1 MALFKPFYGS
11 EEELNQVLYHEGYA
25 YFTVADTKC
34 LFVDVNGKRHKINAE
49 FAEKLRYL
57 GADGNYIEIDVEDLL
72 LSSDIIPIASGGTG
86 ASDAAGARA
95 NLEVYSKTEVDNKVS
110 NVSTTSYTAT
120 LLSSGWVNN
129 NGVYE
134 YTYTNSNLK
143 CGEDGTVPP
152 IISFLSNQEEYS
164 KISSAEATAGTGIV
178 FQCTEAPT
186 SNIGIVII
194 DVR

>member
-11 EEELNQVLYHEGYA
+11 EEELDQVLYHEGYA

-34 LFVDVNGKRHKINAE
+34 LFVDVNGERHKINAE

-57 GADGNYIEIDVEDLL
+57 GADGNYVEIDVEDLL

-86 ASDAAGARA
+86 ADNVEDARN
-95 NLEVYSKTEVDNKVS
+95 NLEVYSKTEVDNKMS
-110 NVSTTSYTAT
+110 EASATSYTAT

-134 YTYTNSNLK
+134 YTYTNANLQ
-143 CGEDGTVPP
+143 CGADGTVPP

-178 FQCTEAPT
+178 FQCAEAPT
-186 SNIGIVII
+186 ANIGIVII
-194 DVR
+194 DVK